1 MHIEIQHKNLEIKGT
16 NCSHMH
22 FQLHVLFHADITMA
36 HDKMYQNIHHNQV
49 FCISGVMFRKICTHK
64 YFEVLYLEVIFYS
77 SYHFKSVTYR
87 TITVVTQN
95 TTKTFFLRVKKV
107 QEEGSP

>member
-49 FCISGVMFRKICTHK
+49 FCISGVMFR
-64 YFEVLYLEVIFYS
+64 
-77 SYHFKSVTYR
+77 
-87 TITVVTQN
+87 
-95 TTKTFFLRVKKV
+95 
-107 QEEGSP
+107 